1 MKKPEFLINTKLF
14 PGTPLGRLFV
24 PYSFTRKPK
33 FIKWHKSTF
42 TYRVTYYRTGIVIW
56 FFASQEEYKRFAFH
70 YPHHRHANYTLYVLR
85 NASTFFRGLK
95 PPYLND
101 DEYLC

>member
-33 FIKWHKSTF
+33 FIKWHQSVDIC
-42 TYRVTYYRTGIVIW
+42 RQTYYRTGIVI
-56 FFASQEEYKRFAFH
+56 
-70 YPHHRHANYTLYVLR
+70 
-85 NASTFFRGLK
+85 
-95 PPYLND
+95 
-101 DEYLC
+101 